1 MVPWK
6 CAEDFVRRLIVGPR
20 RGPQGEQE
28 GFRVSLRQ
36 GLGHEVTEDSK
47 LIYDDH
53 SRDLILSQVIEEA
66 GQWIFVHGIVRK
78 SF

>member
-53 SRDLILSQVIEEA
+53 SRDLILS
-66 GQWIFVHGIVRK
+66 
-78 SF
+78 